1 MPLYRLKKFK
11 MKSKQHLNQDIF
23 LTTNKIQEEYP
34 ELLKYID
41 EIPEHFLTFSNK
53 GVSKEE
59 LRDYLESL
67 DDLLQTYA
75 KVHL

>member
-1 MPLYRLKKFK
+1 

-41 EIPEHFLTFSNK
+41 EIPVHFLTFSDEGLSRK
-53 GVSKEE
+53 E

-67 DDLLQTYA
+67 DDLLRTYA